1 MAPDC
6 IFCKIAAKEV
16 ASDIVYESDQVVAFP
31 DINPQAP
38 VHLLII
44 PKKHIANIGEIGSED
59 QNLLYQ
65 IGEAVKKLAEQ
76 YQLEDGYRLVT
87 NCGTAAGQTVNHLH
101 FHLLGGRNLTWPPG

>member
-1 MAPDC
+1 LAPDC

-59 QNLLYQ
+59 QDLLYQ

>member
-38 VHLLII
+38 VHLLVI
-44 PKKHIANIGEIGSED
+44 PKSI
-59 QNLLYQ
+59 
-65 IGEAVKKLAEQ
+65 
-76 YQLEDGYRLVT
+76 
-87 NCGTAAGQTVNHLH
+87 
-101 FHLLGGRNLTWPPG
+101 

>member
-6 IFCKIAAKEV
+6 IFCEIAAKEV

>member
-6 IFCKIAAKEV
+6 IFCEIAAKEV

-38 VHLLII
+38 VHLLVI

-59 QNLLYQ
+59 QDLLYQ

>member
-1 MAPDC
+1 LAPDC

-38 VHLLII
+38 VHLLVI

-59 QNLLYQ
+59 QDLLYQ

>member
-1 MAPDC
+1 M
-6 IFCKIAAKEV
+6 

-38 VHLLII
+38 VHLLVI

-59 QNLLYQ
+59 QDLLYQ

>member
-6 IFCKIAAKEV
+6 IFCEIAAKEV

-59 QNLLYQ
+59 QDLLYQ

>member
-38 VHLLII
+38 VHLLVI

>member
-38 VHLLII
+38 VHLLVI

-59 QNLLYQ
+59 QDLLYQ

>member
-59 QNLLYQ
+59 QDLLYQ